1 MSILDV
7 VGVDIAVILDI
18 IADDTDFQWRSDSV

>member
-7 VGVDIAVILDI
+7 VGVNIVAILDI
-18 IADDTDFQWRSDSV
+18 IADDTDFQWRDDSV